1 MMSVSFFL
9 FFVGLIA
16 TWLRRRAIA
25 LAFWGSGVVCILALF
40 SQHAT
45 DSINIAL

>member
-9 FFVGLIA
+9 FFVGLVA
-16 TWLRRRAIA
+16 TWFRRRTIA
-25 LAFWGSGVVCILALF
+25 LVFWGSGVVCILALF
-40 SQHAT
+40 SLHAT